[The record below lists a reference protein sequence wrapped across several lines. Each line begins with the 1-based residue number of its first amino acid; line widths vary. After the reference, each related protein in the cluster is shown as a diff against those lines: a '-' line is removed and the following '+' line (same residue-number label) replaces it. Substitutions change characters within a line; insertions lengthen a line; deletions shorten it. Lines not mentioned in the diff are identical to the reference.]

1 MGVIIIFGLF
11 TLGIAATWMFHRTG
25 WDLSWAARCYTPG
38 GNLEGWTHSRDKL
51 WALLYRYGEIPTVV
65 LTTVAAVLLVTAKL
79 GAANE
84 AYTRPCLVVI
94 LTVVL
99 GPAIVVNSIL
109 KPGWGRPRP
118 VEVSN
123 LGGDREYR
131 AVWQPG
137 GPGAGKSF
145 PCGHC
150 AMAYSLASGVAFYP
164 AHPVVSACI
173 LVGVM
178 AYGTLLGVARVMQ
191 GGHFPTDVLWSEI
204 LILMIVATLYFLVLR
219 IPESV

>member
-38 GNLEGWTHSRDKL
+38 GNLEGWTHGRDKL
-51 WALLYRYGEIPTVV
+51 WALLFRYGEIPTVV
-65 LTTVAAVLLVTAKL
+65 LTMVAVVLLVTAKL

-94 LTVVL
+94 LAVVL

-123 LGGDREYR
+123 LGEIVSTGRYGNREAR
-131 AVWQPG
+131 ARGSRSHAAIARWPILSPRGSLFTLHIQWSQPV
-137 GPGAGKSF
+137 F
-145 PCGHC
+145 
-150 AMAYSLASGVAFYP
+150 LWASWRTGR
-164 AHPVVSACI
+164 S
-173 LVGVM
+173 
-178 AYGTLLGVARVMQ
+178 
-191 GGHFPTDVLWSEI
+191 SE
-204 LILMIVATLYFLVLR
+204 
-219 IPESV
+219 